1 MCDDVPAF
9 TEASVTLVIGIV
21 RKFFM
26 MVGFSGAFSSR
37 AGMCALSRLL
47 GAEQNQ
53 LGTASEVELLRM
65 TSIHTTYHVRE
76 MRAVVTTPSFG
87 HCSRS

>member
-26 MVGFSGAFSSR
+26 MVGFSGASSSR
-37 AGMCALSRLL
+37 SGMCALMLPFRSRT
-47 GAEQNQ
+47 E
-53 LGTASEVELLRM
+53 
-65 TSIHTTYHVRE
+65 
-76 MRAVVTTPSFG
+76 
-87 HCSRS
+87 